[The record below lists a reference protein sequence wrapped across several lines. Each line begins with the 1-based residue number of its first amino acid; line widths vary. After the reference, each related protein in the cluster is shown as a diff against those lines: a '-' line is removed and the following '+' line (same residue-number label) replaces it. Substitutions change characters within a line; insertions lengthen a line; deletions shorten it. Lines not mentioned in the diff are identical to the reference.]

1 MKLFHVSDT
10 HLGYSNYA
18 KVAQE
23 RGLNQ
28 READFYDSFERFI
41 DICLKE
47 EPDLVLHTGDLFD
60 SVRPSN
66 RAISFAMRQ
75 LKRLSEAGIEL
86 IAISGNHETP
96 RLKETGSV
104 FRILEH
110 LPSCAFACEDR
121 LVRVEKDPLE
131 IICIP
136 HSTEEHFRRNLKA
149 LSEFKKEGTR
159 ILMMHAGV
167 LGHNVFKTAEAN
179 ELLIEQSDLDPN
191 AEYVTLGHYHNHS
204 NISNSCW
211 FAGSTE
217 RLSISEAPFEKGF
230 VDLDISSKKKRFVP
244 LPTRRMLDLQIDVTG
259 SNAMEARKA
268 ILSELEK
275 HELDGA
281 IVRMTL
287 NGISNETKSNL
298 DLNSIRK
305 AVQNTLHF
313 QPNFVGRQEWRAE
326 HYGGDRRIGHLQDEF
341 KEYLSR
347 TAIDRLDKKRLE
359 SLAERFFKEL
369 EE

>member
-1 MKLFHVSDT
+1 MRVFHVSDT

-18 KVAQE
+18 KVDQE

-66 RAISFAMRQ
+66 RAISFAMTQ
-75 LKRLSEAGIEL
+75 LKRLSEAGIEF
-86 IAISGNHETP
+86 IAIAGNHETP

-110 LPSCAFACEDR
+110 LPSCVFAHEDR
-121 LVRVEKDPLE
+121 LVRVERDSLE

-136 HSTEEHFRRNLKA
+136 HSTKERFPENLKA
-149 LSEFKKEGTR
+149 LSELKKEGTR
-159 ILMMHAGV
+159 ILMMHVGV
-167 LGHNVFKTAEAN
+167 LGHTVFKTAEAN
-179 ELLIEQSDLDPN
+179 ELLIEQSDIDPD
-191 AEYVTLGHYHNHS
+191 AEYVALGHYHNHW

-217 RLSISEAPFEKGF
+217 RISISEAPFEKGF
-230 VDLDISSKKKRFVP
+230 IDLDIDGKKKRFVP
-244 LPTRRMLDLQIDVTG
+244 LPTRRMLDLQIDLTD

-268 ILSELEK
+268 ILSELER
-275 HELDGA
+275 HELEGA

-287 NGISNETKSNL
+287 SGISNETKSSL

-305 AVQNTLHF
+305 AVQKTLYF
-313 QPNFVGRQEWRAE
+313 QPNFIGRQEAE
-326 HYGGDRRIGHLQDEF
+326 AGRHDGNGWIGRLQDEF
-341 KEYLSR
+341 KEYLSKM
-347 TAIDRLDKKRLE
+347 AIDKLDKKRLE
-359 SLAERFFKEL
+359 SMAERFFKEL